1 MRPEMAD
8 QPVCAVVERRARL
21 IARGAPSA
29 RRHPD
34 GAVEPDRLAVQHHVG
49 DDVAGER
56 GVLVRLAEP
65 LRERH
70 LLGER
75 RADRLRQRAEQGRLE
90 DSGRDRHHANAQ
102 LGEVACD
109 GQGHAHD
116 AALGRRVRRLA
127 DLPVERGHRGGVDDH
142 AALAVAARRVLRH
155 VDGREPDA
163 IEGADQV
170 HGDDARELLSFAG
183 PDLPSVFMAV
193 PMPAQFT
200 STLMAPSRARAAS
213 RAPATSSA
221 LVTSA
226 GVNTAASPSDFATSA
241 PGEAGRSR
249 MAMRAPAPASRA
261 AVARPRPDAPP
272 VTTARTDASSM
283 DDPPRRNGILGT
295 DIMRTAY
302 NPAVRRRIL
311 CVYPAYA
318 RSFGTFQHAYGFFGG
333 RVRAFMPPQ
342 GLLAVAAYLPASWE
356 VRFADENSCAASDDD
371 FRWADAVF
379 ISGMHIQ

>member
-1 MRPEMAD
+1 M
-8 QPVCAVVERRARL
+8 
-21 IARGAPSA
+21 APSSRIVSPFSITLVMMWQASAAYSSGWPSRDGNGTCLASEA
-29 RRHPD
+29 RTGSGSVPS
-34 GAVEPDRLAVQHHVG
+34 
-49 DDVAGER
+49 R
-56 GVLVRLAEP
+56 GVSKIPGAIVTTRTPSSARSRATGRVMPTMPPLDAEYAAWPICPSNAATEAVLMTTPRSPSRLGAFCAMWTAAS
-65 LRERH
+65 RM
-70 LLGER
+70 
-75 RADRLRQRAEQGRLE
+75 
-90 DSGRDRHHANAQ
+90 Q
-102 LGEVACD
+102 LKVPI
-109 GQGHAHD
+109 
-116 AALGRRVRRLA
+116 RFTVMTRVNSS
-127 DLPVERGHRGGVDDH
+127 
-142 AALAVAARRVLRH
+142 
-155 VDGREPDA
+155 
-163 IEGADQV
+163 
-170 HGDDARELLSFAG
+170 SFAG